1 MCHPVGG
8 KQKESIKEEEIFNNF
23 FKAVISSTMF
33 ENLTEKLD
41 GIFKR
46 LKGRGRLDEENIQGA
61 LREIRMALLE
71 ADVNFKVVKDFIEDV
86 RVRAVGQE
94 VLESITPGQQVVKIV
109 HDRLVELMGGTSS
122 QLRFGSRIPAT
133 IMLVGLQGCG
143 KTTTAVKLARLVA
156 GQNKKVYLV
165 SADVYRPAAIEQL
178 RVLGQKIDAGIFDSK
193 GLNDPVMICV
203 QAVEEARRNGYEVI
217 IVDTAGRLHID
228 SEMMAELQQIKDRI
242 HPSEILFVAD
252 AMTGQDAVNVA
263 AKFNEQLGIDGV
275 IMTKMDGDARGGATL
290 SLKAVMGK
298 PIKFVGV
305 GEKID
310 ALEVFHPERMTSRIL
325 GMGDVLSLVEKAQAT
340 VDEKEARELE
350 KKFRKNEFTLE
361 DFRNQLKQIRK
372 MGSLQDII
380 GMIPGFGK
388 VKALKGVA
396 PDEQEL
402 VRISAMIDSMTN
414 KERLNY
420 LIIDGQRRKRIALG
434 SGTTVQD
441 VNRLLKNY
449 MEMRKIMKKMTS
461 KEGMKALRRGNF
473 PFNR

>member
-1 MCHPVGG
+1 
-8 KQKESIKEEEIFNNF
+8 
-23 FKAVISSTMF
+23 MF

-109 HDRLVELMGGTSS
+109 YDRLVELMGGTSS
-122 QLRFGSRIPAT
+122 QLRFGSRIPAP

-156 GQNKKVYLV
+156 GQHKKVYLV

-193 GLNDPVMICV
+193 GLNDPVTICV

-275 IMTKMDGDARGGATL
+275 IMTKMDGDARGGAAL

-380 GMIPGFGK
+380 GMIPGLGK

-420 LIIDGQRRKRIALG
+420 LISDGQRRKRIALG
-434 SGTTVQD
+434 SGTTVKD